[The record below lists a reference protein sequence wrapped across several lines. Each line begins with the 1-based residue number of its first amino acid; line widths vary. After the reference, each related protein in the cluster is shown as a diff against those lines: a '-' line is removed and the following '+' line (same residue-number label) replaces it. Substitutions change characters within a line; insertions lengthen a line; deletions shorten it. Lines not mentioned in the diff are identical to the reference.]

1 MILDRFFVKDTYLID
16 WDYVESIPEFAKLKE
31 CEQNPVWHSEGNAWE
46 HTKRCVESVYNKTDF
61 MYAGEDIEHKIKV
74 LSVLFHDIGKGVTT
88 EFKNGAWH
96 SYGHE
101 FAGEKITRRL
111 LWNEPLEVRE
121 RICANVR
128 YHMIPLRIADSKS
141 CIMEMIKLSRNQFFR
156 WRDVLFVKT
165 CDMDG
170 CITEKPEENAKDYEK
185 LSMLF
190 ELAACMN
197 ILDEGFAVQGF
208 CTHNIEITDR
218 IYGDKSDWSRKNK
231 KQQVVMLI
239 GLPGA
244 GKNTFINKLESDF
257 VSVSRDDI
265 RYELGFCGKDEK
277 VVLSSEKE
285 NEVTAEFDRRIVE
298 ALKAGKNVVINNI
311 NLKKQYREATK
322 KLLAGY
328 DVELLYT
335 IVEAP
340 TIEDNIKR
348 RPTFNPDVLRQ
359 MCETLDWPQSDE
371 CRRIVVYKDVQL

>member
-1 MILDRFFVKDTYLID
+1 
-16 WDYVESIPEFAKLKE
+16 
-31 CEQNPVWHSEGNAWE
+31 
-46 HTKRCVESVYNKTDF
+46 
-61 MYAGEDIEHKIKV
+61 
-74 LSVLFHDIGKGVTT
+74 
-88 EFKNGAWH
+88 
-96 SYGHE
+96 
-101 FAGEKITRRL
+101 
-111 LWNEPLEVRE
+111 
-121 RICANVR
+121 
-128 YHMIPLRIADSKS
+128 
-141 CIMEMIKLSRNQFFR
+141 
-156 WRDVLFVKT
+156 
-165 CDMDG
+165 
-170 CITEKPEENAKDYEK
+170 
-185 LSMLF
+185 
-190 ELAACMN
+190 
-197 ILDEGFAVQGF
+197 
-208 CTHNIEITDR
+208 
-218 IYGDKSDWSRKNK
+218 
-231 KQQVVMLI
+231 MLI